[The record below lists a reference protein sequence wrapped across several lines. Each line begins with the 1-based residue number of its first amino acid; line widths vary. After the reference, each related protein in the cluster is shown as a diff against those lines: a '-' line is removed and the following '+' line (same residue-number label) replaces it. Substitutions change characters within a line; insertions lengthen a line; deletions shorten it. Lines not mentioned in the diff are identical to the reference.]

1 MAEWFGE
8 YEGNEN
14 GQVIRP
20 SGERM
25 EDEVEPGVGGGIE
38 ERGEEG

>member
-8 YEGNEN
+8 YEVNEN

-20 SGERM
+20 SWERM
-25 EDEVEPGVGGGIE
+25 EDEIEPVVGGGIE